1 MGFPY
6 MKAQHLVGIFFSLM
20 AYFGFSVGDALRKH
34 MSTGGLDPF
43 YIIMWSSVFSAIFM
57 VGFCLYK
64 RRLKKDLTLK
74 RPIMSVSRG
83 FMNLLLGYLAIL
95 SFQYLAMT
103 DAYILI
109 MTAPIIGIVCFSL
122 FFKEPIKPYK
132 IGAVCLG
139 FIGAVLVIK
148 PGFGEWNNAYLA
160 AIGVAIVFVLN
171 NILLKKVVH
180 VESKVSLI
188 FYPNMVNIGCGMLIL
203 GAGAFQIPQG
213 FTLGILMVAACTS
226 LVGGLSMAWAIER
239 IEASEVS
246 LYHYVQVFYGV
257 VIGYLF
263 FHEHPDIYAL
273 GGIFAIVLSGAIIYR
288 GAKRRHEIEFI
299 EMP

>member
-1 MGFPY
+1 
-6 MKAQHLVGIFFSLM
+6 MKTQHLVGIFFSLL
-20 AYFGFSVGDALRKH
+20 AYFGFSVGDALRKY
-34 MSTGGLDPF
+34 MSTNGLDPF
-43 YIIMWSSVFSAIFM
+43 YIIMWSSVFSAFFM

-64 RRLKKDLTLK
+64 KRLRNDLTLK
-74 RPIMSVSRG
+74 RPIMSIARG

-95 SFQYLAMT
+95 SFQHLAMT

-109 MTAPIIGIVCFSL
+109 MTAPIIGILCFSL

-139 FIGAVLVIK
+139 FLGAILVIK

-160 AIGVAIVFVLN
+160 AIGVAIVFVIN

-188 FYPNMVNIGCGMLIL
+188 FYPNMVNIGWGIFIL
-203 GAGAFQIPQG
+203 GGGAFQIPEG
-213 FTLGILMVAACTS
+213 LTLGLLIVAACTS
-226 LVGGLSMAWAIER
+226 LVGGLSMAWAIAS

-273 GGIFAIVLSGAIIYR
+273 GGVLAIVLSGTIIYR
-288 GAKRRHEIEFI
+288 GAKKRHQIEFI
-299 EMP
+299 EVV